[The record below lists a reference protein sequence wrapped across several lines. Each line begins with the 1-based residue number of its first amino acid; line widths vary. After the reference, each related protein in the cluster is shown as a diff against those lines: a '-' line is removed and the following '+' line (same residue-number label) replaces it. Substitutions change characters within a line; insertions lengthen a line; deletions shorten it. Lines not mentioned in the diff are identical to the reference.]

1 MDLPNLQHILHILRD
16 IEAEETDDDE
26 PGDFDQIVIVLADE
40 GETRP
45 ARTQFRV
52 WISIALEPQNQQ
64 FIQGFIAEFRR
75 RLLHAL
81 RLLEMAQDR
90 LQNIQDLINQT
101 GTQHMFPQ
109 PVEPPVTRML
119 PQPTSCHLFQ
129 LSHSKG
135 CETKN
140 SNPSKWRKISRY
152 FIAISLMIGTV
163 VWLHP
168 TIRQLLS

>member
-1 MDLPNLQHILHILRD
+1 MDIPTLQRILHILRD
-16 IEAEETDDDE
+16 IEADDDE

-52 WISIALEPQNQQ
+52 WISMAPEPQDQQ
-64 FIQGFIAEFRR
+64 FIQGFISEFRR
-75 RLLHAL
+75 RLFHAL
-81 RLLEMAQDR
+81 HRLEMAQDP
-90 LQNIQDLINQT
+90 LQDLVNQT

-109 PVEPPVTRML
+109 PVEPPVARIL
-119 PQPTSCHLFQ
+119 PQPTSCHMFQ

-140 SNPSKWRKISRY
+140 SNPSKWRKITRY
-152 FIAISLMIGTV
+152 FIVISLLIGTV
-163 VWLHP
+163 VWLHS
-168 TIRQLLS
+168 TIKQLLS